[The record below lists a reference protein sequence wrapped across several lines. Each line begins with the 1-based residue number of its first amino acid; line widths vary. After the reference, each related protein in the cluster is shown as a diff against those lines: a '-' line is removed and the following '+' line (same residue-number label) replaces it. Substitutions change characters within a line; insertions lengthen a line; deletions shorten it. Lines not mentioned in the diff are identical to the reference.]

1 MKTCIV
7 ITAIAGLAVSGA
19 VHAAPVVLRGQGI
32 SGAPAHLSVAPT
44 PAFSSKFA
52 VSEVDGRL
60 SIRGSQSAGAG
71 TEHKLGSLKQVKDV
85 RWAFTLSHAPS
96 SGFTV
101 TMSGILNGERD
112 SVTRSIRW
120 DGRSDQSTS
129 SSFGSLQQGRPSFN
143 ALQLTASVPQH
154 LDAAGLSFSQ
164 LVFSSA
170 SLGNGSFAAESLG
183 SGGSAHTNTWMTFD
197 NNPDLAA
204 HSWSLSGV
212 VLGSRKVNADAGNLT
227 FGIVGQ
233 TVVVVPLPPAAWA
246 GLTTMAGLAGI
257 GFIRRRRQLA

>member
-7 ITAIAGLAVSGA
+7 ITAMAGLAVSGVA
-19 VHAAPVVLRGQGI
+19 HAAPVVLRGQGV
-32 SGAPAHLSVAPT
+32 SGAPANLTVAPT

-60 SIRGSQSAGAG
+60 SINGSQTAGAG
-71 TEHKLGSLKQVKDV
+71 SEHKLGSLKQVNDV
-85 RWAFTLSHAPS
+85 RWAFTLSHSPS

-112 SVTRSIRW
+112 TLSRSIRW
-120 DGRSDQSTS
+120 DGRTDHSTS
-129 SSFGSLQQGRPSFN
+129 NSLGSAQQSRTSFN
-143 ALQLTASVPQH
+143 ALQLTASVPHH

-170 SLGNGSFAAESLG
+170 SLGNGSFDAESLG
-183 SGGSAHTNTWMTFD
+183 SGGSAYTNTWMTFGND
-197 NNPDLAA
+197 PDLAA

-212 VLGSRKVNADAGNLT
+212 VLGSRKVSADLGSLN

-246 GLTTMAGLAGI
+246 GLSTMAGIAGI